1 MKALDLFSGSGSWKN
16 IMKKTHD
23 VVSVDIT
30 NYGKFDITHQV
41 DILTWDYKIY
51 EPGSFDI
58 ISAGCPCIWYSVL
71 QNAWIGRKKRDKKTK
86 KLYTYTREL
95 YEKDLEYSD
104 KLVLK
109 TLEIIDYFKPRLW
122 FIENPYSSKLKKRDF
137 MKDKPFYVVDYCCYG
152 FDYKKSTIIFT
163 NKKNF
168 KPQRCQGL
176 KCPAVIS
183 YNKQFVHK
191 KNCALSVNSLQPK
204 AVALLKKKHLVQLSG
219 GLKKKHLKT
228 TGSWSDD
235 QKGVGG
241 GSNRLGR
248 YKVPDKLVEALIS

>member
-168 KPQRCQGL
+168 KPQRCLGL
-176 KCPAVIS
+176 ECPAVIS

-191 KNCALSVNSLQPK
+191 
-204 AVALLKKKHLVQLSG
+204 VQLSG
-219 GLKKKHLKT
+219 GNLKRKKKHLKT